1 MESRTP
7 SEQSS
12 SPTHNPDTAVEP
24 QKNKGNCLTLPA
36 PVGTSGAAASSAK
49 ETRPKAGT
57 NAERVSQMLKQ
68 SLALSLL
75 RVGMECGEETA
86 EKIIEVLHDDFF
98 DFKDFQR
105 HVTSLKKC
113 EEIVNKFVRNS

>member
-24 QKNKGNCLTLPA
+24 QKNKGNCLTL
-36 PVGTSGAAASSAK
+36 GTSGAAASSAK

-75 RVGMECGEETA
+75 RVGMECCEETA
-86 EKIIEVLHDDFF
+86 
-98 DFKDFQR
+98 
-105 HVTSLKKC
+105 
-113 EEIVNKFVRNS
+113 

>member
-1 MESRTP
+1 MESRTR

-12 SPTHNPDTAVEP
+12 SPTHNPNTEVGPEN
-24 QKNKGNCLTLPA
+24 NKGNCLTL
-36 PVGTSGAAASSAK
+36 GTSGVAASSVK
-49 ETRPKAGT
+49 ETRPKSDT
-57 NAERVSQMLKQ
+57 NAARVSQILKQ

>member
-24 QKNKGNCLTLPA
+24 QKNKGNCLTL
-36 PVGTSGAAASSAK
+36 GTSGAAASSAK

-113 EEIVNKFVRNS
+113 EEILNKFVRNS